1 MKNNKIVEDWV
12 AKYGNNAEVDK
23 IINERV
29 EYMEN
34 GFMIVNGGIME
45 PLPEDLFD
53 VPSKEREEEIIKH
66 MVEELKRIIHE

>member
-1 MKNNKIVEDWV
+1 MKSNKIVEDWV
-12 AKYGNNAEVDK
+12 AKYGNNPEADK
-23 IINERV
+23 IVNERI
-29 EYMEN
+29 EYMAN
-34 GFMIVNGGIME
+34 GFMIVNGSKIE